1 MRCNFQRR
9 RVFQTAKAATFA
21 KAQTQRDHRTPRG
34 WVLEWKDMADAKFSG
49 VRALIFDLD
58 GTLIDSKSDLIH
70 SVNVMLRELSGRN
83 SQRIR
88 FRDTSGTERR
98 NWWRAPWA
106 ARQRRKNSSKRCNFS
121 SAITKNTKW
130 TIPLRIQAWPKLWS
144 GWRICR
150 WGC

>member
-49 VRALIFDLD
+49 VRALIFVLD

-70 SVNVMLRELSGRN
+70 SVDAMLRALKPPQLAPHTHSGYIGHVAPQFA
-83 SQRIR
+83 S
-88 FRDTSGTERR
+88 
-98 NWWRAPWA
+98 RATGGA
-106 ARQRRKNSSKRCNFS
+106 AND
-121 SAITKNTKW
+121 AV
-130 TIPLRIQAWPKLWS
+130 P
-144 GWRICR
+144 
-150 WGC
+150 